1 MFEDLTPGEIWKIQ
15 DDIKSNL
22 IKYEVGDSVILFSKN
37 KKGYPKILKVG
48 DTGNI
53 KSVELNHVIVDFSTS
68 YGRWIDTSLIK
79 TTFKLP
85 KHLLISRTHLREIK
99 LKKLLD
105 N

>member
-1 MFEDLTPGEIWKIQ
+1 MFENLTPGEIWKIQ

-22 IKYEVGDSVILFSKN
+22 ITYKVGDSVILFLKN

-48 DTGNI
+48 DTGTI
-53 KSVELNHVIVDFSTS
+53 KSVELNHIIVDFSPT
-68 YGRWIDTSLIK
+68 YGRWIESSRLLK

-85 KHLLISRTHLREIK
+85 KHLLIGRTHLREIK

-105 N
+105 